1 MFFSLY
7 YILFYYFISV
17 LALSAAVSSHS
28 TPVAIYYLGTFIIGY
43 LEIHW
48 ILHISTAQL

>member
-28 TPVAIYYLGTFIIGY
+28 TPVAIYLGTFIIGY
-43 LEIHW
+43 LGIHW
-48 ILHISTAQL
+48 ILDISTAQL